1 MALSTSN
8 SLTSFSK
15 QFEAISFRNSSSESS
30 DSDEEYLLPAY
41 DQLQNAITNGNL
53 VDVKQ
58 MVQCGLNVNYIYD
71 LEQNYSFLHLA
82 CLMGHSNVIKYLIDV
97 GANVNLVTVDGHQPI
112 DLMESDD
119 LNTISYML
127 LKMGS
132 TKDKSQ

>member
-1 MALSTSN
+1 MALSASN
-8 SLTSFSK
+8 SLTSF
-15 QFEAISFRNSSSESS
+15 QFEANSLRKSSSEDSS
-30 DSDEEYLLPAY
+30 DSDEYLMPAY

-53 VDVKQ
+53 VMVKQ
-58 MVQCGLNVNYIYD
+58 MVEFGLNVNYVYD
-71 LEQNYSFLHLA
+71 TEQNYSFLHLA
-82 CLMGHSNVIKYLIDV
+82 CLMGHSNVIKYLLDV

-132 TKDKSQ
+132 IKNTN